1 MNRIVALQVALPVAV
16 LSAVVAFWRG
26 ERLLDW
32 YPIPLKGVAG
42 RVVIALLFAVLSVVF
57 GLVAHAVYG
66 RAVSSRPDT
75 AAQIYAWVGIGL
87 AVLLSIVGVV
97 VATILKRGPTIAWTL
112 LNLLW
117 GVGYGWWMPTL
128 LGR

>member
-1 MNRIVALQVALPVAV
+1 MNKIVALQVVLPVAV
-16 LSAVVAFWRG
+16 LSAGVAFWRG
-26 ERLLDW
+26 EQLLDW
-32 YPIPLKGVAG
+32 YPIPLKGMAG
-42 RVVIALLFAVLSVVF
+42 RVVIALVFGVLSVVF

-66 RAVSSRPDT
+66 RAMNSRPDT

-87 AVLLSIVGVV
+87 AVLLSVVGVV

-117 GVGYGWWMPTL
+117 GVGHGWWMPTL
-128 LGR
+128 LSR

>member
-1 MNRIVALQVALPVAV
+1 MNPSTWVVVSVSLLTGIVV
-16 LSAVVAFWRG
+16 FWRG
-26 ERLLDW
+26 ERMLAW
-32 YPIPLKGVAG
+32 YPVPLKGVAG
-42 RVVIALLFAVLSVVF
+42 RVVIALLFAALSVVF

-66 RAVSSRPDT
+66 RAMNSRPDT

-128 LGR
+128 LSR